1 MLTTLLFPLLWSVT
15 TYALYALLAVV
26 LFLLSKA
33 ILYEMSFLYAMKKFT
48 SENKDAVMGTYNP
61 LAGFVKFILNP
72 NVADIYTPLAKTWL
86 ILVTKNW

>member
-1 MLTTLLFPLLWSVT
+1 MLTTLLFPLLWSVV

-33 ILYEMSFLYAMKKFT
+33 FIYEISFLYVMKKFT

-61 LAGFVKFILNP
+61 YLGLVKFIANP
-72 NVADIYTPLAKTWL
+72 DVTDVYTPIQKSWL
-86 ILVTKNW
+86 I